1 MYLGSVIQ
9 KEFSIFKY
17 YQIIIRGRLMTKMIY
32 SLDRFLHL
40 DLKKKLQKRQL
51 FQKKSQQDVGF
62 VIIIVIFLSKM
73 QLGVRTHFF
82 SVTTKFT
89 NL

>member
-51 FQKKSQQDVGF
+51 FQKKAN
-62 VIIIVIFLSKM
+62 
-73 QLGVRTHFF
+73 RTWG
-82 SVTTKFT
+82 
-89 NL
+89 LL